1 MDVSAE
7 KRSRAAAAEEIEA
20 EMIAANPRKER
31 LIMQRRRTLL
41 PAVCWLPI
49 AWLVSCLSTPA
60 VAQLAPP
67 DGPSYGGSLPASKQV
82 LPGIAWFGVLQDGL
96 KQARQTGK
104 PILLISAAPQCSGV
118 PGMW

>member
-1 MDVSAE
+1 M
-7 KRSRAAAAEEIEA
+7 
-20 EMIAANPRKER
+20 N
-31 LIMQRRRTLL
+31 RRRPLF
-41 PAVCWLPI
+41 PAVRWLPVACLI
-49 AWLVSCLSTPA
+49 SCLSTPA

-67 DGPSYGGSLPASKQV
+67 EGPTYGGSLPASKQV
-82 LPGIAWFGVLQDGL
+82 MPGIAWFGVLQDGL